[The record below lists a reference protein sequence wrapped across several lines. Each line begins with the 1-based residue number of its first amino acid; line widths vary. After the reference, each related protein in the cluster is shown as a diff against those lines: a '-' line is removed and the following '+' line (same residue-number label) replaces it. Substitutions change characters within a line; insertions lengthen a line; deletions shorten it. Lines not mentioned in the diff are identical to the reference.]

1 MAQVIVFE
9 NDNGGVSILTPI
21 TDCGLSIEEIAAK
34 DVPPLVTDNID
45 GITTSV
51 CRPYLIIDDSE
62 LPDRELR
69 QFWKIQGNKVV
80 VLE

>member
-1 MAQVIVFE
+1 MKIIVYK
-9 NDNGGVSILTPI
+9 NDQGSVSVLTPV
-21 TDCGLSIEEIAAK
+21 DCGLSIEEIAQK
-34 DVPPLVTDNID
+34 DIPPLVTDNID
-45 GITTSV
+45 GTTTSV

-69 QFWKIQGNKVV
+69 QFWKIHDNKVV

>member
-1 MAQVIVFE
+1 MQIIVFT
-9 NDNGGVSILTPI
+9 NDQGTVSVLTPA
-21 TDCGLSIEEIAAK
+21 DCGLSIEEIAEK

-45 GITTSV
+45 GTTTSV